1 MQGIPWGLSNPDPK
15 ALKCLIWP
23 VLWLLSRVFLPLS
36 FPFDPAYRF
45 LS

>member
-23 VLWLLSRVFLPLS
+23 VLWLLTEFSSLYPFPLTQRIA
-36 FPFDPAYRF
+36 F
-45 LS
+45 